1 MRPAGAAGG
10 RQAPPSDSSSRFSQ
24 PRPRP
29 ALAIDMPLATQPGPP
44 AWRQHPCARRQARP

>member
-10 RQAPPSDSSSRFSQ
+10 RQAPPADSSSRFSQ

-29 ALAIDMPLATQPGPP
+29 ALAIDMPFATQPGPP
-44 AWRQHPCARRQARP
+44 AWRQHPYARHQARP